1 MVLRQVAFPSGP
13 RAPALSAAVALW
25 LLAAAASAE
34 TAPVPPAPVPS
45 AAAPA
50 DAPRPIEP
58 AKPEQTK
65 TEPTQPESTKTE
77 SVKAEPGRPEP
88 GKPAS
93 APPAQSAA
101 EPAEPPAAK
110 RVSRELPPVVL
121 ARISQDPT
129 PTLAPSTFLD
139 TLRMADRYQAIVQ
152 AGGWPGVPATL
163 SLKPGE
169 RHPAVPVLRRHLTL
183 TEDLGPDTPAS
194 DQMDEGLVAALK
206 RYQVRHGL
214 PDTGLLGPM
223 TVKALNVPAATRQR
237 QLAASA
243 ARLMGSR
250 FAFGERYV
258 VANIPSATVEA
269 VERGAVARRY
279 VAVVGKPDRASPA
292 VETRITNVNFNP
304 TWTVP
309 VSLIKKDIIPHMR
322 KDPGYL
328 AKMHIR
334 MLDGQGN
341 EVQPTAI
348 DWSTEKAVNY
358 TLRQDPGFD
367 NSLGQVRIDMPN
379 RHAVYMHDT
388 PSKGLFART
397 ARFHSSGCVR
407 VAEVKGLVAWLLEG
421 TPGPGGPGTVWG
433 PIEIETGIATGERRD
448 IKLVKP
454 VPVAFVY
461 LTGYATPDGR
471 AHFRDDV
478 YGLDAEALAKSVSDV
493 PTTASIGPRAP
504 APAVKPAPAGGA
516 PALSG
521 TAKDGRPAD
530 AKAADTKPPMPKP
543 PIAKPPVAEAK
554 PAAAAS
560 APKPDRT
567 LRPEASP
574 RT

>member
-34 TAPVPPAPVPS
+34 TVPVPQAPVSA

-50 DAPRPIEP
+50 DAPRPTEP
-58 AKPEQTK
+58 AKPEQAK
-65 TEPTQPESTKTE
+65 TEPGRTEPVKTE
-77 SVKAEPGRPEP
+77 PA
-88 GKPAS
+88 KPIPTPP
-93 APPAQSAA
+93 APPTA
-101 EPAEPPAAK
+101 EPAEPPPAK

-183 TEDLGPDTPAS
+183 TEDLGPDAPAS
-194 DQMDEGLVAALK
+194 DQMDEALVAALK

-292 VETRITNVNFNP
+292 VETRITNINFNP

-388 PSKGLFART
+388 PSKGLFSRT

-478 YGLDAEALAKSVSDV
+478 YGLDAEAPVKSIPDV

-504 APAVKPAPAGGA
+504 APAVKPAAAAGA
-516 PALSG
+516 SALG
-521 TAKDGRPAD
+521 GKAAKDSRPAD
-530 AKAADTKPPMPKP
+530 
-543 PIAKPPVAEAK
+543 IKPPVAEAK
-554 PAAAAS
+554 PASPAS
-560 APKPDRT
+560 APKPERV